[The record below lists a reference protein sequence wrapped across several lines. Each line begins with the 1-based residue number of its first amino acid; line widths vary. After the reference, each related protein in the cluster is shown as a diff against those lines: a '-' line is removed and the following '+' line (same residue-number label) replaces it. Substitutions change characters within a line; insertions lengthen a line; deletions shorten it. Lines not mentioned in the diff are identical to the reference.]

1 MIEAI
6 IQHASLP
13 DENGQPSGN
22 PYISMTYAQIP
33 NDFHQR
39 YAFQVIEGDANAL
52 PTATGIYFLLSHDKK
67 RLQKIGMTNG
77 QNGLRQRIIG
87 YTMAFDPQNPGND
100 RSPAFWYRIMTGIN
114 LNKNNGGERAIGNSQ
129 IDVYFKSFTLHQEI
143 QHPFTAQ
150 LGFLNL
156 SYDPHTDMERKLIA
170 YAKNE
175 RTPNNDDLHQAGE
188 AYPLLLDSNH
198 RIRAYRFVQN

>member
-39 YAFQVIEGDANAL
+39 YAFQVIGGNANAL
-52 PTATGIYFLLSHDKK
+52 PTATGIYFLLSHTKK

-77 QNGLRQRIIG
+77 QNGLRQRIKG
-87 YTMAFDPQNPGND
+87 YTRAFDPQNPGND
-100 RSPAFWYRIMTGIN
+100 SSPAFWYRIMNGIDLRTN
-114 LNKNNGGERAIGNSQ
+114 LGGERAIGNDYMQ
-129 IDVYFKSFTLHQEI
+129 IDVYFRSLTQNQETND
-143 QHPFTAQ
+143 QLAQ
-150 LGFLNL
+150 AVDIDNL
-156 SYDPHTDMERKLIA
+156 IYDPHADMERKLIA
-170 YAKNE
+170 YAKKQ
-175 RTPNNDDLHQAGE
+175 RTPNNDDLYQAGE

-198 RIRAYRFVQN
+198 RIRAGRFA

>member
-6 IQHASLP
+6 LQHACLP
-13 DENGQPSGN
+13 GGN

-33 NDFHQR
+33 NYFHQR

-52 PTATGIYFLLSHDKK
+52 PTATGIYFLLSHDNT

-77 QNGLRQRIIG
+77 QNGFRQRISG
-87 YTMAFDPQNPGND
+87 YTKAFDPQNPGND
-100 RSPAFWYRIMTGIN
+100 SSPAFWYRIMTGIN
-114 LNKNNGGERAIGNSQ
+114 LNQNNGGERAIDNSP
-129 IDVYFKSFTLHQEI
+129 INVYFKSFTLHQEI

-156 SYDPHTDMERKLIA
+156 SYDPHTDMERRLIA
-170 YAKNE
+170 YAKNK
-175 RTPNNDDLHQAGE
+175 RTPNNDDLYQAGE

-198 RIRAYRFVQN
+198 RIRANRFAQD

>member
-6 IQHASLP
+6 LQHASLP
-13 DENGQPSGN
+13 YGN

-33 NDFHQR
+33 TDFHQR

-52 PTATGIYFLLSHDKK
+52 PTATGIYFLLSHNNT

-77 QNGLRQRIIG
+77 QNGFRQRIRG
-87 YTMAFDPQNPGND
+87 YTKAFDPQNPGND
-100 RSPAFWYRIMTGIN
+100 SSPAFWYRIMTGIN
-114 LNKNNGGERAIGNSQ
+114 LNQNNDGERAIGNSQ
-129 IDVYFKSFTLHQEI
+129 INVYFKSFTLHQEI

-156 SYDPHTDMERKLIA
+156 SYDPHTDMERRLIA

-175 RTPNNDDLHQAGE
+175 RTPNNDDLYQAGE

-198 RIRAYRFVQN
+198 RIRANRFAQD

>member
-6 IQHASLP
+6 LQHASLP
-13 DENGQPSGN
+13 GGN

-33 NDFHQR
+33 TDFHQR

-52 PTATGIYFLLSHDKK
+52 PTATGIYFLLSHNNT

-77 QNGLRQRIIG
+77 QNGFRQRIRG
-87 YTMAFDPQNPGND
+87 YTKAFDPQNPGND
-100 RSPAFWYRIMTGIN
+100 SSPAFWYRIMTGIN
-114 LNKNNGGERAIGNSQ
+114 LNQNNDGERAIGNSQ
-129 IDVYFKSFTLHQEI
+129 INVYFKSFTLHQEI

-156 SYDPHTDMERKLIA
+156 SYDPHTDMERRLIA

-175 RTPNNDDLHQAGE
+175 RTPNNDDLYQAGE

-198 RIRAYRFVQN
+198 RIRANRFAQD

>member
-6 IQHASLP
+6 LQHASRP
-13 DENGQPSGN
+13 DGN

-33 NDFHQR
+33 TDFHQR

-52 PTATGIYFLLSHDKK
+52 PTATGIYFLLSHNNT

-77 QNGLRQRIIG
+77 QNGFRQRIRG
-87 YTMAFDPQNPGND
+87 YTKAFDPQNPGND
-100 RSPAFWYRIMTGIN
+100 SSPAFWYRIMTGIN
-114 LNKNNGGERAIGNSQ
+114 LNQNNDGERAIGNSQ
-129 IDVYFKSFTLHQEI
+129 INVYFKSFTLHQEI

-156 SYDPHTDMERKLIA
+156 SYDPHTDMERRLIA

-175 RTPNNDDLHQAGE
+175 RTPNNDDLYQAGE

-198 RIRAYRFVQN
+198 RIRANRFAQD